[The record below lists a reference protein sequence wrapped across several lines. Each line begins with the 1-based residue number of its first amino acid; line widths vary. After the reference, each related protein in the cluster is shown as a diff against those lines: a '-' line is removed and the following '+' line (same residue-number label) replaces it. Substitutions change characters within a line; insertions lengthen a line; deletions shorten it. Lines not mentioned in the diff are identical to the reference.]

1 MLIFKAFEDGLRDFL
16 KFLIGFAYRNEDIKK
31 SAIINT
37 IRKTDCIILTKMGDE
52 REQANSEMPNDLEL
66 CPRFSTS
73 MIKVT
78 MILTETKG
86 KGPNKKKKII
96 TTPDTTEIVDEMYSI
111 VRAMHSALKE
121 IKRCES
127 VVLPQLKL
135 KNPYLQR
142 PDFEHNKRLLNV
154 TKLISELLK
163 ECVKGTEKAIRQ
175 FNKHISIFETKPENI
190 ILELKKKSFAL
201 ANEAGDESEE
211 KDGKGE
217 GKGEK
222 APAPPDPASQE
233 SAPGSDDDDD
243 SDEGEGGGNY

>member
-31 SAIINT
+31 SPIINT
-37 IRKTDCIILTKMGDE
+37 IRKTDDIILTKMGDE
-52 REQANSEMPNDLEL
+52 REQANSAMPNDLEL

-135 KNPYLQR
+135 RSPHL
-142 PDFEHNKRLLNV
+142 
-154 TKLISELLK
+154 
-163 ECVKGTEKAIRQ
+163 
-175 FNKHISIFETKPENI
+175 
-190 ILELKKKSFAL
+190 
-201 ANEAGDESEE
+201 
-211 KDGKGE
+211 
-217 GKGEK
+217 
-222 APAPPDPASQE
+222 
-233 SAPGSDDDDD
+233 
-243 SDEGEGGGNY
+243 